1 MWSWNPVDWIYI
13 PVKCALLWAFV
24 PDTATLTSVET
35 SLSTSFNASGLA
47 DWGGAVSGV
56 VGGLGGT
63 AGGCSGPSVTFPLTN
78 TVMHPFDACS
88 APMSTVASISYAF
101 TTVVV
106 VVLGGLAGMRAIA
119 AGFGFSFT
127 FGSRIKASE

>member
-1 MWSWNPVDWIYI
+1 
-13 PVKCALLWAFV
+13 
-24 PDTATLTSVET
+24 
-35 SLSTSFNASGLA
+35 
-47 DWGGAVSGV
+47 
-56 VGGLGGT
+56 
-63 AGGCSGPSVTFPLTN
+63 
-78 TVMHPFDACS
+78 
-88 APMSTVASISYAF
+88 MSTVAGISYAF